1 MPCRCFAVIDA
12 FLYVRIEGLI
22 IYHLQYP
29 IAYSGIFIFEKVLHY
44 IRVIQKYDNFIRT
57 TEYKFIIRNAESQGD
72 FKSCSSSFH
81 CLVFLI
87 NVVLGIQGLRNIYL
101 LRIILNVA

>member
-1 MPCRCFAVIDA
+1 MGFPFVMR
-12 FLYVRIEGLI
+12 
-22 IYHLQYP
+22 P
-29 IAYSGIFIFEKVLHY
+29 IVAYKLFVFEKVLHY